1 MLERLV
7 VANLV
12 VIRDADVQFGPGLN
26 VLTGETGAG
35 KTIIT
40 GALDLALGGRTDSA
54 LVGPARRE
62 AYVEA
67 EFALRRGLA
76 R

>member
-12 VIRDADVQFGPGLN
+12 VIRAADVQFGPGLN

-40 GALDLALGGRTDSA
+40 GALDLALGGRTDSS
-54 LVGPARRE
+54 LVGPNA
-62 AYVEA
+62 AST
-67 EFALRRGLA
+67 
-76 R
+76 